1 VTGTATFVDAV
12 DVVVVDAAAVVDAV
26 VDVVVVDADSK
37 VVRGDFSPLSFELS
51 GALDSEGLG
60 PVHLSSREYL

>member
-1 VTGTATFVDAV
+1 VDA
-12 DVVVVDAAAVVDAV
+12 

-60 PVHLSSREYL
+60 PVHLSPREYLT